1 MVAVLIPLAGAF
13 AMCGRTGTEPTSHA
27 ESPGLQE
34 PTASSIAA
42 GPRSA
47 ITCPVAAVRIAI
59 GADIQAAV
67 EARPGNT
74 TFCLERG
81 VHKLGGPIT
90 PRTGDVFVGEYGA
103 VLDGSGWT
111 SADQNQGAFRAQDQ
125 NVDNVTIRNLVIRR
139 MPQKGIHAF
148 PLASGWTIEHNE
160 VAENRT
166 GIAAPDRSMVRHNYI
181 HHNTAGGYSAF
192 RAVGTTFE
200 GNEIAHNGGEQKIVR
215 TRDVV
220 FRNNFVHHNVADGI
234 WYDAENTGSLIEGNR
249 VEDNGRE
256 GISYE
261 ISGQGVIRTNAVRRN
276 ATTGI
281 FISTSKDV
289 EISDNII
296 EDNLR
301 GIQYFLNCAALS
313 DGFDLA
319 NNTAH
324 GNVVVVASRKD
335 AYASGF
341 AHLSSCSPMQVEPYL
356 SGKKNLAFRATRYR
370 VPAAGAKYWFW
381 GYSTLRSVT
390 DTFSWGTG
398 SVKSWTEWQALGH
411 DVDGIVSQ

>member
-1 MVAVLIPLAGAF
+1 M
-13 AMCGRTGTEPTSHA
+13 
-27 ESPGLQE
+27 
-34 PTASSIAA
+34 AS
-42 GPRSA
+42 
-47 ITCPVAAVRIAI
+47 VRIAI

-67 EARPGNT
+67 DAHPGNT

-81 VHKLGGPIT
+81 VHKLGGAIT
-90 PRTGDVFVGEYGA
+90 PRTGNVFVGEYGA

-111 SADQNQGAFRAQDQ
+111 SADANQGAFRAQDQ

-166 GIAAPDRSMVRHNYI
+166 GIAAPERSLVRHNYI

-200 GNEIAHNGGEQKIVR
+200 SNEIAYNGGEQKIVQ

-261 ISGQGVIRTNAVRRN
+261 ISGQGVIRHNVVRRN

-289 EISDNII
+289 EISSNTI

-301 GIQYFLNCAALS
+301 GIQYLLELRCAERWLRPGQQHGSRQRCRRRLQEGGVCQWPRSSFELLAAAGRAISERQEESRLS
-313 DGFDLA
+313 RH
-319 NNTAH
+319 T
-324 GNVVVVASRKD
+324 
-335 AYASGF
+335 
-341 AHLSSCSPMQVEPYL
+341 L
-356 SGKKNLAFRATRYR
+356 SGARGRREVLVLGIQHPEILDRY
-370 VPAAGAKYWFW
+370 
-381 GYSTLRSVT
+381 L
-390 DTFSWGTG
+390 
-398 SVKSWTEWQALGH
+398 QLGNRQRQI
-411 DVDGIVSQ
+411 VD